1 MRKVQLLIAL
11 ALSAAVWFAANPA
24 SANKDAATEADNTKM
39 NKQESKEMTADQQ
52 GENETDRKITQN
64 IRRAVVKNKS
74 LSQYAHNVKIITKD
88 GAVTLK
94 GPVRTVKEKK
104 FIEKAAAQ
112 VAGKD
117 YVTSEIEVVPAK

>member
-11 ALSAAVWFAANPA
+11 ALSAVVSFAANPA

-64 IRRAVVKNKS
+64 IRRALVKNKS

-104 FIEKAAAQ
+104 IIEKAAAQ

-117 YVTSEIEVVPAK
+117 YVTSEIDVVPAK

>member
-11 ALSAAVWFAANPA
+11 ALSAVVCFAANPA

-52 GENETDRKITQN
+52 GENETDRKITQK

-88 GAVTLK
+88 GGVSLK

-104 FIEKAAAQ
+104 FIEKTAAEI
-112 VAGKD
+112 AGKD
-117 YVTSEIEVVPAK
+117 NVTSEIDVVPAK